1 MDTTKRGIRGVK
13 GGSNSEGEFVD
24 FSNIL
29 ERNPATKWCSGFE
42 KNVFH
47 LKKPSSLPDMHFLH

>member
-1 MDTTKRGIRGVK
+1 VK